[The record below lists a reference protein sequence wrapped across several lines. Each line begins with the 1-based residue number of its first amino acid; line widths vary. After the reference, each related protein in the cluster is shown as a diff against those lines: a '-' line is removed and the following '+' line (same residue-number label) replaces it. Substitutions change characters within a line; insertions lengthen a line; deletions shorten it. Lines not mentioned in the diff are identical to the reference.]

1 MYTKTSNLAF
11 FLKNAKAPKFKIDD
25 ILLIRKRMDKPM
37 SKAFRKVAYLRVGRL
52 VEPFLPRFEN
62 LGKTLRKAGM
72 DVSLRMYLASALTIT
87 IVSVFLG
94 FPIALGVF
102 YLINGEFTWL
112 APLLIGILV
121 PFVVMLGFYIYPSY
135 VTNNRKRALESSLP
149 TASSFLAAMAS
160 AGVAPDKAFL
170 ALANENIRLEIAK
183 EAEKITRNIEILG
196 YDLLTALEYAAENSP
211 SKVYSAFLEGLV
223 SVVTS
228 GGDMT
233 GYLTNE
239 TRSLMREKVREE
251 KEFIESLGVVAEL
264 FLVIGVVTPIFVVIM
279 LAVLAIMAS
288 DSGSQGTI
296 LMALL
301 TYVLIPIG
309 MSVII
314 ILVDGMQPSE

>member
-1 MYTKTSNLAF
+1 
-11 FLKNAKAPKFKIDD
+11 
-25 ILLIRKRMDKPM
+25 M
-37 SKAFRKVAYLRVGRL
+37 SKTFRRIAYMRIGRML
-52 VEPFLPRFEN
+52 EPILPYFDD
-62 LGKTLRKAGM
+62 LGKNLRKAGM
-72 DVSLRMYLASALTIT
+72 EVSLRMYLATAVMTTILAT
-87 IVSVFLG
+87 ILG
-94 FPIALGVF
+94 FPIVF
-102 YLINGEFTWL
+102 LIFFFINQQSVAGLSWIAIIIISL
-112 APLLIGILV
+112 LLIL
-121 PFVVMLGFYIYPSY
+121 FTMLGFYIYPSY
-135 VTNNRKRALESSLP
+135 VAGNRKRALESSLP

-160 AGVAPDKAFL
+160 AGVAPDKAFF
-170 ALANENIRLEIAK
+170 ALANENINLEVAK

-196 YDLLTALEYAAENSP
+196 YDLLSALELAAENSP

-239 TRSLMREKVREE
+239 TKTLMREKIREE
-251 KEFIESLGVVAEL
+251 KEFIEGLGVVAEL
-264 FLVIGVVTPIFVVIM
+264 FLVIGVVAPIFFVIM

-301 TYVLIPIG
+301 TYVIIPLG

-314 ILVDGMQPSE
+314 ILIDGMQPTE